1 VHLAENPNAFL
12 VFVGSVEMPGDFSS
26 EIARRGLSDH
36 VAISGYVGIETFNE
50 YLRAVD
56 VCLTLRYP
64 SNGETS
70 GALLRMLVHGKPSIV
85 SNIGSFANFPD
96 ETVHKIPTPD
106 RSDDEIGDITAAMRL
121 LSENTAYREQ
131 ISASAAA
138 YMHREHSPE
147 RCARLYAE
155 FIDRVMGDP
164 RTKQRLLADY
174 AGREL
179 ARAAVGG
186 GSVIG
191 RTAPMKNSE
200 RP

>member
-1 VHLAENPNAFL
+1 
-12 VFVGSVEMPGDFSS
+12 
-26 EIARRGLSDH
+26 
-36 VAISGYVGIETFNE
+36 VGIETFNE

-106 RSDDEIGDITAAMRL
+106 NSKDEIGDITGAMRL
-121 LSENTAYREQ
+121 LSGNTAYREQ
-131 ISASAAA
+131 ISANAAA
-138 YMHREHSPE
+138 YMQREHSPE
-147 RCARLYAE
+147 RCARLYTE
-155 FIDRVMGDP
+155 FIEGVMNDP
-164 RTKQRLLADY
+164 RTRKRLLADY

-179 ARAAVGG
+179 ARAAIVGG
-186 GSVIG
+186 TVVRADSTDEELRAALMPFAAAIAEGSPLPEG
-191 RTAPMKNSE
+191 PAGARS
-200 RP
+200 